1 MNSTIIDV
9 RTPEEY
15 ALGHAKNSMN
25 IPLQELQE
33 HIEDLKK
40 IHGKIVVCCASGI
53 RSSKAYRILQQNGF
67 EKISNGGSWI
77 DVEETIAHQ

>member
-9 RTPEEY
+9 RTPDEY

-25 IPLQELQE
+25 IPLQELYE

-40 IHGKIVVCCASGI
+40 IQGEIVVCCASGV
-53 RSSKAYRILQQNGF
+53 RSAKAYRILQQNGF
-67 EKISNGGSWI
+67 EKISNGGPWM
-77 DVEETIAHQ
+77 DVERMIAHH